1 MFGASIR
8 ICSALASLGCL
19 GGGIRAR
26 LCMEVFLLFCVV
38 QFSFLFRNR
47 RHYEDE
53 ERTHEEELERLSW
66 GLAGGH
72 EDFFNPVWLVL
83 LFGPFCN
90 GLVFRG
96 ESLSFSPF
104 PFAPSSLLLV
114 LSVNV
119 FACLRRCCASQHK
132 Q

>member
-1 MFGASIR
+1 MHGSVSAVLC
-8 ICSALASLGCL
+8 CSVFFSLQEQ
-19 GGGIRAR
+19 AN
-26 LCMEVFLLFCVV
+26 
-38 QFSFLFRNR
+38 S
-47 RHYEDE
+47 EDE

-83 LFGPFCN
+83 LFGPFCI

-104 PFAPSSLLLV
+104 PFYLQAY
-114 LSVNV
+114 
-119 FACLRRCCASQHK
+119 F
-132 Q
+132 